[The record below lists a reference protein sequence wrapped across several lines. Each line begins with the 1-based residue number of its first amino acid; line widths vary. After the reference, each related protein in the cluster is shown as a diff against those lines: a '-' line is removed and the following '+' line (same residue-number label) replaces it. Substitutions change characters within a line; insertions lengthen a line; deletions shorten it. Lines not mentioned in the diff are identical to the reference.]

1 MFQSLKE
8 RTWTIA

>member
-8 RTWTIA
+8 RTWTNA